1 MTARIRKWG
10 RSLAGRIRKLMIA
23 PAPADYNL
31 DDLLGNVT
39 AANVY
44 GETDT
49 GMPLGR
55 EVW

>member
-31 DDLLGNVT
+31 DDLLGKVT